1 MTTLTIPDLGSIA
14 SCRWADRLDAA
25 GLRDFAKRIR
35 AVAERPVREL
45 PHGSDTMR
53 IDPNGE
59 YRPSTFGTRLEGADG
74 SSVNVSLGRTRE
86 HRAVTDD
93 LRVSLTREDGPAI
106 AFEMRIPIIEHV
118 SRPDRLTAQ
127 MIASGLMRLSR
138 RLGRRDP
145 VRESTAS
152 TLNLSLIESVASL
165 LAHRPALA
173 GRAKLAID
181 MKPTGPSIEVGMA
194 DDGYRDAALDA
205 GTIALLHR
213 RMLPCFDLMLH
224 TKGGDLGKQW
234 AAHDT
239 RYRVKVP
246 MQAPDAVTTM
256 RLMAE
261 FGLADM
267 PDVA

>member
-1 MTTLTIPDLGSIA
+1 MTAITIPDLGSIA

-25 GLRDFAKRIR
+25 ALRDFAKRICG
-35 AVAERPVREL
+35 VAQNPVREL

-106 AFEMRIPIIEHV
+106 AFEMRIPIIEHA

-138 RLGRRDP
+138 RLGGRDP
-145 VRESTAS
+145 VRESTTSA
-152 TLNLSLIESVASL
+152 LNLSLIEGVASL

-173 GRAKLAID
+173 GRIKLAID
-181 MKPTGPSIEVGMA
+181 MEPTGPSVEAVIAE
-194 DDGYRDAALDA
+194 DGYRDAVLDA
-205 GTIALLHR
+205 GTTAMLHKC
-213 RMLPCFDLMLH
+213 MLPCFDLMLH
-224 TKGGDLGKQW
+224 TKGGELGKHW
-234 AAHDT
+234 AAHDA

-256 RLMAE
+256 RLMVE
-261 FGLADM
+261 LGLADM